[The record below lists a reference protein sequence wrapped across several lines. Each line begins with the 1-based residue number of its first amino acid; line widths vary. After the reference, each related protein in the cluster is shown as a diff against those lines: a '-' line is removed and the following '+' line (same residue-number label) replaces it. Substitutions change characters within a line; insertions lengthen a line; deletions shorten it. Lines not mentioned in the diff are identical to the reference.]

1 MQNFQYIFETRKR
14 SFISAF
20 SICMTLPLSSPKFL
34 AILVFFKVPLSFL
47 CVNVFSQNNE
57 DTEAATCKCS
67 T

>member
-20 SICMTLPLSSPKFL
+20 SVCITLPLTSPKFL
-34 AILVFFKVPLSFL
+34 AILVIFKVPLSIL
-47 CVNVFSQNNE
+47 YVNLFSQNNE